1 MVRGACRA
9 PRGRYPEPAPALDD
23 PMPANQLRL
32 LDEATRPRRRATALP
47 LALAG
52 VALVL
57 LVASMGTLIV
67 RSQHSVRS
75 HLATEFAARGT
86 TSAEFISALL
96 SAEAARQERTA
107 SVALSGPV
115 SSGGLAVVAR
125 AFGTTAAVVLDA
137 HGRILA
143 SVPAD
148 RALVSAVI
156 ATRFPGIRAAT
167 TGSVAVSGDV
177 QPTPLGVPV
186 TAIAV
191 PYATSQGL
199 RVFAVV
205 YAVTH
210 GTLAAF
216 IAHAVVQP
224 HHALFLIDAQ
234 GRVLASSPAVGAGTL
249 AALDPS
255 LAAAVARDG
264 SSNVAVDG
272 ATSFTVNAVPG
283 TGWRLVAAVPNA
295 DLYLSIGGTARW
307 LPWAAFAI
315 VALLALGLWAFF
327 AGFLADRRRLAALS
341 QDVLKLA
348 RTDPLTGLPNRLQ
361 LSESLARALAGA
373 ERYEQ
378 PLSLL
383 MIDLD
388 NFKEINDAH
397 GHDVGDRVLQAVSAC
412 LREVLREA
420 DLYGRWG
427 GDEFLAVLVHTPPE
441 GARDAAQ
448 RLCDCAAALNLSRLG
463 IDGGVS
469 MSIGCA
475 PAVGEMPALLQA
487 VDAAMYQAK
496 RSGRGGV
503 FLASGPP
510 APEDLAA

>member
-1 MVRGACRA
+1 MT
-9 PRGRYPEPAPALDD
+9 PS
-23 PMPANQLRL
+23 QLRM
-32 LDEATRPRRRATALP
+32 LDQATRPRRRATVLP

-52 VALVL
+52 IGLTL
-57 LVASMGTLIV
+57 LVVTMGALIV
-67 RSQHSVRS
+67 RTQQSVRS
-75 HLATEFAARGT
+75 HLAAEFSARGS

-96 SAEAARQERTA
+96 SAEAGRQERA
-107 SVALSGPV
+107 ADVALSGPV
-115 SSGGLAVVAR
+115 SDRGLAVVAR
-125 AFGTTAAVVLDA
+125 AFGTNAAVVLGA
-137 HGRILA
+137 QGQILA
-143 SVPAD
+143 SVPPNH
-148 RALVSAVI
+148 ALVRTVI
-156 ATRFPGIRAAT
+156 ATRFPTIKTAVAGGA
-167 TGSVAVSGDV
+167 VAVSGDV
-177 QPTPLGVPV
+177 QPTPNGVPV

-191 PYATSQGL
+191 PYATPQGP

-205 YAVTH
+205 YAVSH

-224 HHALFLIDAQ
+224 RHALFLIDGQ
-234 GRVLASSPAVGAGTL
+234 GHVLASSPTVGAGTL
-249 AALDPS
+249 AATAPS
-255 LAAAVARDG
+255 LAVAVARDG

-283 TGWRLVAAVPNA
+283 TNWRLVAAVPNA
-295 DLYLSIGGTARW
+295 ELYASIGGTARW
-307 LPWAAFAI
+307 LPWAAFAV
-315 VALLALGLWAFF
+315 VALLALGLWTFF
-327 AGFLADRRRLAALS
+327 AGFLGDRRRLAALS
-341 QDVLKLA
+341 QEVLQLA

-361 LSESLARALAGA
+361 LSESLGRALAGA

-397 GHDVGDRVLQAVSAC
+397 GHEAGDRVLQAVSAC
-412 LREVLREA
+412 LREVLRES

-448 RLCDCAAALNLSRLG
+448 RLCDCAAALDLRKLG
-463 IDGGVS
+463 VDGGVS
-469 MSIGCA
+469 MSVGCA
-475 PAVGEMPALLQA
+475 PAEGDMSTLLA
-487 VDAAMYQAK
+487 TVDAAMYQAK

-503 FLASGPP
+503 FLAPGPQ